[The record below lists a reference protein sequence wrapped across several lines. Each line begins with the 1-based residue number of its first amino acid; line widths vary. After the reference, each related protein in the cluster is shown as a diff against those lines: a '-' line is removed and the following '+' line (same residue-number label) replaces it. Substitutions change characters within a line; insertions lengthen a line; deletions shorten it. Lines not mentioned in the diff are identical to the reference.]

1 MTDRPLPCVLGIDPG
16 SSRTGVGLV
25 AQDGTRYRLVHQE
38 VVRAAG
44 ALPERLV
51 QIRRRLAELVAE
63 YHPCAAA
70 MEDVFFGHSVSSVV
84 KLAQARGVAL
94 VTLAEAGLDVASYP
108 PAVVKRAVTGSGRA
122 DKPQVT
128 RMITAILGLDC
139 APAAD
144 AADALA
150 VALCHA
156 MHPGWR
162 GSPP

>member
-1 MTDRPLPCVLGIDPG
+1 LTDRSCPCVLGIDPG

-25 AQDGTRYRLVHQE
+25 ARDGTRYRLVHQE
-38 VVRAAG
+38 VIRADGGLA
-44 ALPERLV
+44 ERLV
-51 QIRRRLAELVAE
+51 AIRARLAEILAE
-63 YHPCAAA
+63 HRPSAAA
-70 MEDVFFGHSVSSVV
+70 MEDVFYGHSVSSVV

-94 VTLAEAGLDVASYP
+94 VTLAEAGLQIAGYA

-128 RMITAILGLDC
+128 RMVCAILGL
-139 APAAD
+139 AEPPAAD

-156 MHPGWR
+156 MHPESR
-162 GSPP
+162 P

>member
-1 MTDRPLPCVLGIDPG
+1 MTEEPLPCVLGIDPG

-38 VVRAAG
+38 VVRADG

-51 QIRRRLAELVAE
+51 RIRRRLAELVAQ
-63 YHPCAAA
+63 YRPCAAA
-70 MEDVFFGHSVSSVV
+70 MEDVFYGPSVSSMV

-94 VTLAEAGLDVASYP
+94 CTVTESGVPVTSYP

-122 DKPQVT
+122 EKPQVA
-128 RMITAILGLDC
+128 RMVAAILGLP
-139 APAAD
+139 APPPAD

-156 MHPGWR
+156 MHPGWK
-162 GSPP
+162 P